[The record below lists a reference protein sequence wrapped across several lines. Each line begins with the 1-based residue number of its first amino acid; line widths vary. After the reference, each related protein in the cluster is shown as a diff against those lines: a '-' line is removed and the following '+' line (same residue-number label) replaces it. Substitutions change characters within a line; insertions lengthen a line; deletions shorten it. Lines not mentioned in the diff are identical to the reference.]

1 MKKFNALLSCAL
13 GAAMLCGCANV
24 GKSTLL
30 ATPAQPSAFTYTDSD
45 TDNFQT
51 ISSGV
56 NAFSARFAEAV
67 YAEYEGDANFAVAPV
82 SVYMALALASVCAAG
97 DTRAQLLSAL
107 GTTEEELA
115 ANFAYLYSSLNRSYT
130 GGQIAAANSI
140 WMQEGPDFIEAC
152 LKALAGEYFCYPYA
166 ADFRGDNINA
176 NAALRHFIS
185 EATRGLIDR
194 DFQLSTDTCFALV
207 NTLYLK
213 DVWNLDGLDL
223 PYTDNEVTFTR
234 ADGSEVLKSFLRGYY
249 NYGAVQR
256 GENYSTFYTVTAN
269 GYRIKFIL
277 PDDGTPLSDV
287 FTQEIIS
294 AVHSIT
300 DYGGVNDELKERYYT
315 RCLFPEFE
323 AEYDEDVKGV
333 LSDTFGIEDFF
344 VGGEC
349 NISSLLAGSVDD
361 RGYPVYCSRV
371 QHAAKLSVNKEGIE
385 GAAVTIVANEGSSAG
400 VDEYEHIY
408 YDFVVDRDFGYIV
421 ADSYGTIL
429 FTGAVNNI

>member
-1 MKKFNALLSCAL
+1 MKKFKALLSCAL

-51 ISSGV
+51 VSSGV

-140 WMQEGPDFIEAC
+140 WMQEGPDFIDAC

-185 EATRGLIDR
+185 EATN
-194 DFQLSTDTCFALV
+194 V
-207 NTLYLK
+207 
-213 DVWNLDGLDL
+213 
-223 PYTDNEVTFTR
+223 
-234 ADGSEVLKSFLRGYY
+234 
-249 NYGAVQR
+249 
-256 GENYSTFYTVTAN
+256 
-269 GYRIKFIL
+269 
-277 PDDGTPLSDV
+277 
-287 FTQEIIS
+287 
-294 AVHSIT
+294 
-300 DYGGVNDELKERYYT
+300 
-315 RCLFPEFE
+315 PEFE

-371 QHAAKLSVNKEGIE
+371 QHTTKLSVNKEGIE
-385 GAAVTIVANEGSSAG
+385 GAAVTIVANEGSSAEL
-400 VDEYEHIY
+400 DEYEHIY
-408 YDFVVDRDFGYIV
+408 YDFVIDRDFGYIV